1 MEILGKVY
9 GQLDP
14 REIEEIKDIEAIST
28 QCGDGSIS
36 CEDCPLSLT
45 EGCFADMCS
54 LVLKRNEELR
64 G

>member
-1 MEILGKVY
+1 MEILGRVY
-9 GQLDP
+9 GKLDP

-28 QCGDGSIS
+28 QCDSVS
-36 CEDCPLSLT
+36 CEDCPLSLS

-54 LVLKRNEELR
+54 LVLKRNEEIR

>member
-28 QCGDGSIS
+28 QCEGCLS
-36 CEDCPLSLT
+36 CEDCPLSL
-45 EGCFADMCS
+45 EVGCFS
-54 LVLKRNEELR
+54 YLSGLVLDRNSKL
-64 G
+64 GG